1 VRTRN
6 LNRSAGPEFRV
17 HGEISLHRVARTCKP
32 GSSLLLQLLPLRDS
46 ENWTRNIV
54 NFIPSFDVT
63 KRLIEI
69 STAKGQVVATARYEN
84 LIMMIKLL
92 LSGIDVNEEWYL
104 RQYPDVGKAIRD
116 GGTKS
121 AKQHYI
127 DNGYFENRLPFP
139 VMVDDGWYKREYP
152 DVAESIKEGTDSSQ
166 EHFVRQ
172 GYKEGRMPF
181 SM

>member
-1 VRTRN
+1 VKY
-6 LNRSAGPEFRV
+6 LA
-17 HGEISLHRVARTCKP
+17 
-32 GSSLLLQLLPLRDS
+32 
-46 ENWTRNIV
+46 
-54 NFIPSFDVT
+54 SFEVT

-69 STAKGQVVATARYEN
+69 STAKGQLTATATYEN

-92 LSGIDVNEEWYL
+92 LSGIDVDEEWYL

-116 GGTKS
+116 GSTKS
-121 AKQHYI
+121 AKQHYV

-139 VMVDDGWYKREYP
+139 MVVDESWYQREYP
-152 DVAESIKEGTDSSQ
+152 DVADSISGGTDTAD

-181 SM
+181 PP

>member
-1 VRTRN
+1 LVSDDRTRCCN
-6 LNRSAGPEFRV
+6 SCCSKSVEG
-17 HGEISLHRVARTCKP
+17 T
-32 GSSLLLQLLPLRDS
+32 SSF
-46 ENWTRNIV
+46 V
-54 NFIPSFDVT
+54 KFIPSFEVT
-63 KRLIEI
+63 KRLVDI
-69 STAKGQVVATARYEN
+69 STAKGQLMATARYEN

-104 RQYPDVGKAIRD
+104 RQYPDVGLAIRQ
-116 GGTKS
+116 GNTKS

-139 VMVDDGWYKREYP
+139 VEVDDDWYKKEYP
-152 DVAESIKEGTDSSQ
+152 DVAESIREGTDSAQ

-181 SM
+181 AN